1 MRGLWYLT
9 LGCVAFVAITFFEQL
24 PIIGWLGGVVSI
36 AAWIVLARALVG
48 DNGFDFETPFAFG
61 WAAVIGAVTGFVGAF
76 TAWLAQTGNLIGLST
91 APGDRFGA
99 AFGFVG
105 ATLGIVL
112 WPLFGAAVCAIAAV
126 LSVRWRRTR
135 ASSGDFAALDRE
147 AGRR

>member
-24 PIIGWLGGVVSI
+24 PIIGWLGGALSV

-48 DNGFDFETPFAFG
+48 ESGIDFDTPFTIG
-61 WAAVIGAVTGFVGAF
+61 WAAAIGAVTGFVGAF

-91 APGDRFGA
+91 QPGDRFGA

-105 ATLGIVL
+105 ASIGIVL
-112 WPLFGAAVCAIAAV
+112 WPLFGAAVCAIAA
-126 LSVRWRRTR
+126 LATVRWRRT
-135 ASSGDFAALDRE
+135 A
-147 AGRR
+147 